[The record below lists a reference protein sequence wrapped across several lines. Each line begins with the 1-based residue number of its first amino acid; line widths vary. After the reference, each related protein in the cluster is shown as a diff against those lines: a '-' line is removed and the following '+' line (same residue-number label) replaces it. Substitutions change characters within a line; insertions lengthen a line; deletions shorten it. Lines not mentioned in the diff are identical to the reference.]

1 MEKSSNVYFQKTS
14 ILSPPPPHGSDWTFW
29 GMGGGGGSKA
39 QEFREGGRG
48 GCLNEFFSQTS
59 LNFHTAVHKV
69 LLFAFCFQS
78 SKCKKINLANLKVRL
93 DILSQL
99 ESNHR

>member
-14 ILSPPPPHGSDWTFW
+14 IPPPPKEAIGHSGVW
-29 GMGGGGGSKA
+29 GGGEGGSKA
-39 QEFREGGRG
+39 QEFLEGGRG

-78 SKCKKINLANLKVRL
+78 RK
-93 DILSQL
+93 
-99 ESNHR
+99 